1 MSYEVLDHQKTCI
14 WTKLTVEEFSTFQLL
29 NIVVGD
35 DVLGQGNNLLER
47 NMTDGA
53 HVLEC
58 CLDNFL
64 IDRRLVMVRINCIN
78 IVSVLQSCVM

>member
-14 WTKLTVEEFSTFQLL
+14 WAKLTVEEFSTFQLL

-78 IVSVLQSCVM
+78 IVSVL